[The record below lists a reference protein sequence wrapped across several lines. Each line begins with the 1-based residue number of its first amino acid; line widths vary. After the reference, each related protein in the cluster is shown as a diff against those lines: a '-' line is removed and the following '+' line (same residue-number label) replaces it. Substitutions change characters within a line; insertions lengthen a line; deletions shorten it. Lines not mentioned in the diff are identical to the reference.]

1 MSCIS
6 SCNTAEGYLQIVDE
20 DGRVW
25 SCGRNGH
32 GQLGLVH
39 THQTLTFQR
48 SEIIVK
54 LTHKERKHKQQAA
67 KLEQKEEAEWQSEEK
82 EMFKSIEKEQS
93 KPLMDKLKSAKHLH
107 NLNKQKAKQKIIEG
121 VIGMADWPSKWN
133 DIHAKNQQLDQSI
146 EQHKVNLNNKQ
157 QQLDKLTQE
166 VREIKQALSTIAEYK
181 EVVEFFDILLEP
193 VAEAEKELKSGF
205 EEKLQAGKH
214 GEWTIDEVSLFLNV
228 CGMQDLFTHQREKE
242 IDGKVL
248 AYAMEDVTVMEIK
261 DQLTEKKMEFYL
273 KVLESGK
280 MGNEQELRQSMV
292 WRHREVEKT
301 LVLMKEWDIGLEEE
315 LVRKKR
321 ISICELLFF
330 KIKDIKEQLGVETK
344 EAVKMA
350 QKFQRMKKEFEEFLE
365 IDGRPLAHLEM
376 NDASLLM

>member
-82 EMFKSIEKEQS
+82 EMFKSIEKEQN

-107 NLNKQKAKQKIIEG
+107 NLNKQQAKQKIIEG
-121 VIGMADWPSKWN
+121 VIGMADWSSKWK
-133 DIHAKNQQLDQSI
+133 DIHAKNQQLNQSI
-146 EQHKVNLNNKQ
+146 EQHKVNLNTKQ

-166 VREIKQALSTIAEYK
+166 VGEIKQALSNTEQHK

-193 VAEAEKELKSGF
+193 IAEAEKELKSGF

-214 GEWTIDEVSLFLNV
+214 GEWTMGEVSLFLNV
-228 CGMQDLFTHQREKE
+228 CGMENLVTHQRQMQ
-242 IDGKVL
+242 IGGDVL
-248 AYAMEDVTVMEIK
+248 EDAIVDVTVMGIK
-261 DQLTEKKMEFYL
+261 DPLAEKKMEFYL

-280 MGNEQELRQSMV
+280 MMNEEQLSQSVV
-292 WRHREVEKT
+292 WRHREVGKT
-301 LVLMKEWDIGLEEE
+301 LLVMKEWDIELDEN
-315 LVRKKR
+315 LVRKKGIR
-321 ISICELLFF
+321 ICDLLYFKAKDFQKELG
-330 KIKDIKEQLGVETK
+330 IEVR
-344 EAVKMA
+344 EAIGIVRKL
-350 QKFQRMKKEFEEFLE
+350 KRMRKQFEE
-365 IDGRPLAHLEM
+365 
-376 NDASLLM
+376 